1 MTDRK
6 TDNQVVAF
14 QDKKIRRHWDSKKEK
29 WYFSVVDIIQTL
41 INQKN
46 FQLARNY
53 WKVLKNRLKKEGS
66 EVVTNCN
73 RLKMT
78 AEDGKLRFTDAAD
91 VETLFR
97 LIQSIPSPKAEPI
110 KLWLARVGYERLQE
124 TADPEKSVNRGRTN
138 WQRMGRS
145 ANGFSKESWVRKSVI
160 N

>member
-1 MTDRK
+1 MTGRIIMYSMNMNTISK
-6 TDNQVVAF
+6 ISVF
-14 QDKKIRRHWDSKKEK
+14 EGKKIRRYWDEKQEK
-29 WYFSVVDIIQTL
+29 WYFSVVDIVAVLT
-41 INQKN
+41 NQMD
-46 FQLARNY
+46 FQLSRNY

-110 KLWLARVGYERLQE
+110 KLWLARVGYER
-124 TADPEKSVNRGRTN
+124 
-138 WQRMGRS
+138 
-145 ANGFSKESWVRKSVI
+145 
-160 N
+160 